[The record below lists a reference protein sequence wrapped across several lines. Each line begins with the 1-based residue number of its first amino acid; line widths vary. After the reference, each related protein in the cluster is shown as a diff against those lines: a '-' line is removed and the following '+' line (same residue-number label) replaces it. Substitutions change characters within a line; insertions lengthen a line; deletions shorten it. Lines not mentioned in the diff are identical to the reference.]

1 MGKKANSNI
10 AYLYSNEP
18 LDLSTLFKAASKISN
33 FLCKENLG
41 TSCIKKFSRGLR
53 SIIGWYENPFSKS
66 KSTYFSDYSFL
77 QYYSKHFKIFL
88 LKVLRSCIA
97 SG

>member
-53 SIIGWYENPFSKS
+53 SIIG
-66 KSTYFSDYSFL
+66 
-77 QYYSKHFKIFL
+77 
-88 LKVLRSCIA
+88 
-97 SG
+97 